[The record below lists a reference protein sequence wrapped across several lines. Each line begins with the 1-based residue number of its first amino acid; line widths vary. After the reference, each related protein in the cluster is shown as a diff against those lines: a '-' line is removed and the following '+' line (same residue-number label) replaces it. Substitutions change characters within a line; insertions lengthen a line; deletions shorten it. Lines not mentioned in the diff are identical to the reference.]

1 MDNYSVALER
11 AIDRDIRDDERLD
24 HLHAL
29 ISGWLDQLIP
39 DLAPLE
45 HPERRWQPADLVD
58 DLKGHLKSIRAEQMR
73 LRGPTY
79 IDEDY

>member
-1 MDNYSVALER
+1 MSNYTVALER
-11 AIDRDIRDDERLD
+11 AIDRDIRDEERLD

-45 HPERRWQPADLVD
+45 HPGHRWHPGDLVD
-58 DLKGHLKSIRAEQMR
+58 DLQGHLKSIRAEQQR
-73 LRGPTY
+73 LKGPLY
-79 IDEDY
+79 VDEDY